1 MAARKLI
8 VVFGATGGQGG
19 SVVRALLQ
27 DASFQVRAVT
37 RNPQKPAGEELSRLG
52 AQVVKADL
60 SQQGEIEAA
69 LQGAYGC
76 FFVTN
81 FLEHFS
87 KDVEVQQ
94 GKIAVDLAK
103 QLGLKHFVY
112 SGLENVNKLTG
123 GKLKVLHFDSKGE
136 VEEYLK
142 DSGVPFT
149 SVRMPAYFENFLT
162 FFKPHREASGGAYP
176 LNIPVGDVPMDGM
189 SVADLGPIVVSVLKA
204 PKDYLGKTIGLSSDR
219 LTIQQYS
226 EVMSKVLGK
235 PFRDGKMSAEVY
247 AKLGF
252 PGAEEFADM
261 FRFYMMKPDRDIVLT
276 RRLNP
281 AVRSFEQWLSE
292 NKEAFADL

>member
-8 VVFGATGGQGG
+8 VVFGAT
-19 SVVRALLQ
+19 VVRALLQ

-136 VEEYLK
+136 VEEYLR
-142 DSGVPFT
+142 DNGVPFT
-149 SVRMPAYFENFLT
+149 SV
-162 FFKPHREASGGAYP
+162 H
-176 LNIPVGDVPMDGM
+176 IPVGDVPMDGM

-292 NKEAFADL
+292 NKDAFADL